1 LERIHS
7 KRQNFRKYYD
17 EDRIADFYMEQL
29 DESESAG
36 FGAAMVDSRL
46 LEWGLDPWQR
56 FQLFFLNK
64 KTCAGLT
71 VLFN

>member
-1 LERIHS
+1 
-7 KRQNFRKYYD
+7 
-17 EDRIADFYMEQL
+17 MEQL